1 MSSGPLL
8 NDGADIRLKGRGS
21 LELSQFL
28 DVQLKDTRPE
38 LSLFLKLFKAS
49 PKPVKLT

>member
-28 DVQLKDTRPE
+28 DIELKDTKPE

-49 PKPVKLT
+49 PKPIKLT